1 MSVQSNVSIRGKD
14 GSDPN
19 GRAEI
24 SQRIDAFAVR
34 GCRGTKGP
42 DQVRNVKD
50 DGRLVK
56 TIEHIRPKLYP
67 GIF

>member
-1 MSVQSNVSIRGKD
+1 MSVHSNVGIRGKD

-19 GRAEI
+19 GGTKVR
-24 SQRIDAFAVR
+24 QRVDTLAIPGR
-34 GCRGTKGP
+34 RETKGP
-42 DQVRNVKD
+42 DEIGNEED

>member
-1 MSVQSNVSIRGKD
+1 MSVHSNVGIRGKD

-19 GRAEI
+19 GSAKV
-24 SQRIDAFAVR
+24 SQGVDALAIPGR
-34 GCRGTKGP
+34 RETKGP
-42 DQVRNVKD
+42 DEIGNEED